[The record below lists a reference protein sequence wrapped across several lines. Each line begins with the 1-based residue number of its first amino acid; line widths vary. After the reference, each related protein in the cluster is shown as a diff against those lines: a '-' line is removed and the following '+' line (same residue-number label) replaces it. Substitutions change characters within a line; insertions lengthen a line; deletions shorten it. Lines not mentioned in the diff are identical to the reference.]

1 MVVNLGP
8 SLVNQTVVSLVL
20 QMVANLALS
29 LVNLTAANL
38 EHQMVMQLRYGWH
51 QFPNG
56 TKLGAHDMDGTS
68 DGTELGASDGTELGA
83 SDGTELGES
92 HTFRNRW

>member
-1 MVVNLGP
+1 MNANGTELGSDVVN
-8 SLVNQTVVSLVL
+8 
-20 QMVANLALS
+20 AD
-29 LVNLTAANL
+29 
-38 EHQMVMQLRYGWH
+38 
-51 QFPNG
+51 G